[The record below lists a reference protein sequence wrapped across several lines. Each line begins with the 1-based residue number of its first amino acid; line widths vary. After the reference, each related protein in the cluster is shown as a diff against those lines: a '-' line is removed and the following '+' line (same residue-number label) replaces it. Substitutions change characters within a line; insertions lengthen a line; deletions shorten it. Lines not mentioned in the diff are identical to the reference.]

1 MPFYSV
7 KSQKHGAL
15 FDFTP
20 VFQDQTEGEAPRTQ
34 EPCSWIPFLPLSAD
48 NRMNVR
54 VYKPKNM
61 PSAGASVNRTDVR
74 VFAIMIIPFSY
85 IACQQ
90 KYRTFFREYVAIY
103 IKLCVDL

>member
-1 MPFYSV
+1 MNAVPV
-7 KSQKHGAL
+7 KMSFHGFRSFL
-15 FDFTP
+15 
-20 VFQDQTEGEAPRTQ
+20 
-34 EPCSWIPFLPLSAD
+34 CSP
-48 NRMNVR
+48 NTRMNVR
-54 VYKPKNM
+54 VHKPKNM

-103 IKLCVDL
+103 IKLRVDL